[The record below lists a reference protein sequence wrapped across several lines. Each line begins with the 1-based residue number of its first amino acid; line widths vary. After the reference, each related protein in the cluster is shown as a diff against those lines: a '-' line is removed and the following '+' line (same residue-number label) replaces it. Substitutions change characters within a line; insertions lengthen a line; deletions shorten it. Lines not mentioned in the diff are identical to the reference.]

1 MNLKL
6 IFNISVTLLRARMK
20 QSVVAAAGVTFGIG
34 MFITLMSFMTG
45 LNNMLDSL
53 ILNRTPHIRLFNAVN
68 AAAYQPIDLHPDFDR
83 SLNLVRSVKPADSRM
98 EIYNSIPIINALKS
112 DKRVM
117 AVAPKVSAQ
126 VFYNTGVID
135 INGVVNGIDVDTELD
150 YFFLND
156 YIISGD
162 ARDLDKVANSIVLG
176 KGVADK
182 MMTSV
187 GEIIQITSARGD
199 QVSLKVVGIFQQG
212 LAQIDDINSYA
223 SLSTTQKILGKTES
237 YFTDIQIKLHDLNQA
252 PAMAKELSRLYDV
265 DAEDVQ
271 TANAQFES
279 GTNVRNTITFAVSI
293 ALLIVAGFGIYNILN
308 MMIYEKMD
316 SIAILKATGFSGK
329 DVSAIFIYLSL
340 IIGIFGG
347 LIGLIVGLGLSFT
360 IDNIPFETAAL
371 PAIHTFPV
379 NYNPLYYLI
388 GILFALITTFIAGL
402 FPAQKAGKIDPVII
416 IRGK

>member
-1 MNLKL
+1 MNFRL
-6 IFNISVTLLRARMK
+6 IFSISLTLLRARMK

-68 AAAYQPIDLHPDFDR
+68 AAPHQPVELHPDFK
-83 SLNLVRSVKPADSRM
+83 NAVNIVRSVKPSDSRI
-98 EIYNSIPIINALKS
+98 EIYNSVPIINSLKS

-126 VFYNTGVID
+126 VFYNVGVLD
-135 INGVVNGIDVDTELD
+135 INGVVNGIDVNTELE

-156 YIISGD
+156 YIISGN
-162 ARDLDKVANSIVLG
+162 ARDLDRVANSIVLG

-182 MMTSV
+182 MMTGV

-237 YFTDIQIKLHDLNQA
+237 YFTDIQVKLHDLNQA
-252 PAMAKELSRLYDV
+252 PAMAKELSVMYQV
-265 DAEDVQ
+265 DAEDIQ
-271 TANAQFES
+271 TANAQFDS
-279 GTNVRNTITFAVSI
+279 GTDVRNTITFAVSI

-340 IIGIFGG
+340 IIGVFGG
-347 LIGLIVGLGLSFT
+347 IIGLIVGLGLSFT

-371 PAIHTFPV
+371 PSIHTFPV

-388 GILFALITTFIAGL
+388 GIVFALITTFIAGM
-402 FPAQKAGKIDPVII
+402 FPAQKAGKVDPVII

>member
-1 MNLKL
+1 MNFRL
-6 IFNISVTLLRARMK
+6 IISISIRLLRARMK

-237 YFTDIQIKLHDLNQA
+237 YFTDIQVKLHDLNQA

-379 NYNPLYYLI
+379 NYNPMYYLI
-388 GILFALITTFIAGL
+388 GILFALITTFIAGM
-402 FPAQKAGKIDPVII
+402 FPAQKAGKVDPVII

>member
-45 LNNMLDSL
+45 LNGMLDSL
-53 ILNRTPHIRLFNAVN
+53 ILNRTPHIRLFNAVK
-68 AAAYQPIDLHPDFDR
+68 AAPNQPVDLHPDFSQ
-83 SLNLVRSVKPADSRM
+83 SLNVVRSIKPSDSRL

-126 VFYNTGVID
+126 VFYNVGVLD
-135 INGVVNGIDVDTELD
+135 INGVVNGIDVDAELD

-182 MMTSV
+182 MMTNV

-223 SLSTTQKILGKTES
+223 SLITTQKLLGKTES

-252 PAMAKELSRLYDV
+252 PAMAKELSLLYDV

-316 SIAILKATGFSGK
+316 SIAILKATGFSGR
-329 DVSAIFIYLSL
+329 DVSAIFIYLSM

-347 LIGLIVGLGLSFT
+347 IIGLIVGLGLSFT

-379 NYNPLYYLI
+379 NYNPLFYLI

>member
-1 MNLKL
+1 
-6 IFNISVTLLRARMK
+6 MK

>member
-1 MNLKL
+1 MNFKL
-6 IFNISVTLLRARMK
+6 IFSISMTLIRARMK

-45 LNNMLDSL
+45 LNRMLDSL
-53 ILNRTPHIRLFNAVN
+53 ILNRTPHIRLFNAVS
-68 AAAYQPIDLHPDFDR
+68 ATPMQPVERHPDYMHT
-83 SLNLVRSVKPADSRM
+83 LNVVHSIKPSDSRL
-98 EIYNSIPIINALKS
+98 EIYNSIPILKALHS
-112 DKRVM
+112 DPRVM

-126 VFYNTGVID
+126 VFYNVGVLDITGI
-135 INGVVNGIDVDTELD
+135 VNGIDVGTELE

-182 MMTSV
+182 MMTNV
-187 GEIIQITSARGD
+187 GEIIQITSSRGD
-199 QVSLKVVGIFQQG
+199 QISLKVVGIFQQG
-212 LAQIDDINSYA
+212 LAQIDEVNSYA
-223 SLSTTQKILGKTES
+223 SLSTTQKLLGKTES
-237 YFTDIQIKLHDLNQA
+237 YYTDIQVKLHDLNLA
-252 PAMAKELSRLYDV
+252 PAMARELSALYNV

-329 DVSAIFIYLSL
+329 DVSSIFIYLSL
-340 IIGIFGG
+340 IIGVIGG
-347 LIGLIVGLGLSFT
+347 IIGLIVGLALSYL

-379 NYNPLYYLI
+379 NYNILYYLI
-388 GILFALITTFIAGL
+388 GIIFALITTFIAGM